1 MSKSVVNQRL
11 IYKIHSTKFRVKDWN
26 LNIDFN
32 EARENEEIVS
42 LGDSITLR
50 MIRRINKNNISEKEI
65 TKTKKKIKSLL
76 KKKNKQQE
84 VKEWKQKLIDQTLET
99 DYLQIVFD
107 TIADWNRANNGEP
120 VVFNGKEYVRLIGT
134 NNGIRQTQL
143 FL

>member
-76 KKKNKQQE
+76 KKKNKQ
-84 VKEWKQKLIDQTLET
+84 
-99 DYLQIVFD
+99 
-107 TIADWNRANNGEP
+107 R
-120 VVFNGKEYVRLIGT
+120 
-134 NNGIRQTQL
+134 
-143 FL
+143 